1 MFCQNCGKKNM
12 VNAVYCTSCGSKLLE
27 SSLDLESKNLAEEKK
42 NNAMQ
47 TGNIESGQKKST
59 INLINKFENAFGKET
74 WKKIVGIAVA
84 IIVLLFM
91 FNFIRGFITGFRE
104 GFRDAYYDDIEI
116 TSEIALYG
124 EPDATTRTTHIIKE
138 KTKVADFIKNDTNA
152 VLFSDGEIK
161 SLAGITAEPQ
171 NGLVWRFFID
181 YETPIPANG
190 DYILN
195 DGEIITFNLDYVN

>member
-1 MFCQNCGKKNM
+1 MKHFVRIGFLSM
-12 VNAVYCTSCGSKLLE
+12 Y
-27 SSLDLESKNLAEEKK
+27 SSHKA
-42 NNAMQ
+42 
-47 TGNIESGQKKST
+47 
-59 INLINKFENAFGKET
+59 
-74 WKKIVGIAVA
+74 W
-84 IIVLLFM
+84 
-91 FNFIRGFITGFRE
+91 
-104 GFRDAYYDDIEI
+104 
-116 TSEIALYG
+116 
-124 EPDATTRTTHIIKE
+124 IKD